1 MMTPGLWR
9 SVKPQLAE
17 IAATMP
23 TAFTLVGQNTKAAM
37 LTEPWREPW
46 SLPAMP
52 SPLLSFSPDD
62 QLAVVWASA
71 SVSEVQEALLPSGLC
86 LPLPSSGNSWVDG
99 RPGSIGGLFAC
110 NLPHGY
116 SARFGSPRDWL
127 LGGAFILADGKI
139 AKAGSTAV
147 KNVAGYDV
155 HRLFC
160 GSQGTLMTMA
170 LAFIKL
176 APIKGLPSLLTEI
189 NSNLDPDAV
198 YIQRLFRRDFAKAR
212 QRSQSLI
219 ASDEESSTLWHA
231 EEPKR
236 SDHDWLIGP
245 SGKIETDP
253 QPRHLVERAKQVFDP
268 HHRFNPHI
276 KL

>member
-1 MMTPGLWR
+1 MMTPDLWR
-9 SVKPQLAE
+9 SIKPQLIE

-23 TAFTLVGQNTKAAM
+23 TAFTLVGQNTKARM
-37 LTEPWREPW
+37 LPEPWRDAW
-46 SLPAMP
+46 SVPATA

-62 QLAVVWASA
+62 QVAVAWASA
-71 SVSEVQEALLPSGLC
+71 SVSEVQELLKPSGLC

-99 RPGSIGGLFAC
+99 RPGTIGGLFAC

-127 LGGAFILADGKI
+127 LGGAFILADGKV

-160 GSQGTLMTMA
+160 GSRGTLMTMA

-176 APIKGLPSLLTEI
+176 APIKGLPELSTSI
-189 NSNLDPDAV
+189 HGNLDPEAV
-198 YIQRLFRRDFAKAR
+198 YIQRVFRSAFAKCR
-212 QRSQSLI
+212 QRSKALI

-231 EEPKR
+231 EEPIR
-236 SDHDWLIGP
+236 DDHDWLIGP
-245 SGKIETDP
+245 AGRIETDP

-268 HHRFNPHI
+268 THRFNPHI